1 MEKPANRK
9 NTMNATN
16 KIKFWSALTK
26 NFIIKNIRRS
36 ATLIAV
42 VVLGLVAMSI
52 PKTTNF
58 HDVKRHLTDGS
69 THYYQ
74 LYGGDV
80 LEYSKEQNTFMD
92 NGDVLIKTQE
102 IDDVANVIL
111 LFSFALAVFLFI
123 SFLIEPLDS
132 YEIDQVIEE
141 TICESLKECFYEGEY
156 IYTSYSKLILKS
168 QFQQNANAN
177 HLKYDRSIKAFMDRE
192 DFYTKSE
199 QRNNKLKRL
208 GI

>member
-1 MEKPANRK
+1 
-9 NTMNATN
+9 MNATN

-36 ATLIAV
+36 ATMIAV
-42 VVLGLVAMSI
+42 VVLAFVSMSI

-80 LEYSKEQNTFMD
+80 LEYSKAQNTFMD
-92 NGDVLIKTQE
+92 NGTMLIKTQE
-102 IDDVANVIL
+102 IDDVAKAIL
-111 LFSFALAVFLFI
+111 FFSFILATLLFI
-123 SFLIEPLDS
+123 SLFLEP
-132 YEIDQVIEE
+132 YEIDGIIEE
-141 TICESLKECFYEGEY
+141 TIYEAVKEIFYEGEY

-168 QFQQNANAN
+168 QFKQDTS
-177 HLKYDRSIKAFMDRE
+177 HLKYNRNIKSFMARE

-199 QRNNKLKRL
+199 QRNNKLKKL